1 MVRWSLR
8 SAREVSKLVVIGSV
22 RSPKLDACRRH
33 RSSVLADAAVWSLIQ
48 EMELT
53 PKPALVDA
61 RGPGAHRDMNLAML
75 RRSAL
80 ALRETFF
87 SIVARAFEAEL
98 SIDLREDLTA
108 LGREGEKSML
118 AETKG
123 VNTHRGAIWTL
134 GLLCAATSML
144 GSSAI
149 EPEEVCMLAG
159 LLARLPD
166 RNAVPQLSHG
176 LLAYQRYGARG
187 ARGEAENG
195 FPNLVANALPMLKKS
210 RGDGGSEI
218 QARLNAFLS
227 IMEKLEDTCLLYRGG
242 PRALAVA
249 RHGAR
254 KSLDLGGAA
263 TKEGMQAL
271 LGLDAS
277 LLRMGASPGGS
288 ADLLAGALFLEAAE
302 KEFGYTEN

>member
-1 MVRWSLR
+1 M
-8 SAREVSKLVVIGSV
+8 VVIGSI
-22 RSPKLDACRRH
+22 RSPKLDECRRH

-61 RGPGAHRDMNLAML
+61 RGPGAHHDMNLAML

-87 SIVARAFEAEL
+87 SIVARAFEAPV
-98 SIDLREDLTA
+98 SIELREDLA
-108 LGREGEKSML
+108 AIGRDGERCML

-134 GLLCAATSML
+134 GLLCAAASML
-144 GSSAI
+144 GRSAI
-149 EPEEVCMLAG
+149 KAEEVCMLAG

-166 RNAVPQLSHG
+166 RTVVPQPSHG
-176 LLAYQRYGARG
+176 LLAYRRYGARG
-187 ARGEAENG
+187 ARGEAVNG
-195 FPNLVANALPMLKKS
+195 FPNLVATALPMLKKS
-210 RGDGGSEI
+210 RCDGSSEI

-227 IMEKLEDTCLLYRGG
+227 IMEKLEDTCLLHRGG
-242 PRALAVA
+242 PGALAGA
-249 RHGAR
+249 RRGAR
-254 KSLDLGGAA
+254 KSLDLGGAS
-263 TKEGMQAL
+263 TPEGMQAL

-302 KEFGYTEN
+302 KEFVCSEN